1 MIKSTYILRV
11 SLLALFLAFS
21 GCKFLTEGK
30 QKLAHY
36 CPGLQIT
43 NPGITYAYSD
53 GKGFYVFDYDQ
64 SAQGDVKTYF
74 EKKENG
80 FAEEKDGDFYN
91 IKLDDKPVI
100 DRADNILGKTFKH
113 AQGNTEVVFNET
125 TRRIIIIE
133 NSD

>member
-1 MIKSTYILRV
+1 MLRV
-11 SLLALFLAFS
+11 SLLALLFVFS

-53 GKGFYVFDYDQ
+53 GKSFYVISYDSSFQ
-64 SAQGDVKTYF
+64 EAVKSYF

-80 FAEEKDGDFYN
+80 FAEIKDGDFYN
-91 IKLDDKPVI
+91 MKVGDEPVI
-100 DRADNILGKTFKH
+100 DKSDNFLGKAFKEKK
-113 AQGNTEVVFNET
+113 GNTEVIFNET

-133 NSD
+133 N